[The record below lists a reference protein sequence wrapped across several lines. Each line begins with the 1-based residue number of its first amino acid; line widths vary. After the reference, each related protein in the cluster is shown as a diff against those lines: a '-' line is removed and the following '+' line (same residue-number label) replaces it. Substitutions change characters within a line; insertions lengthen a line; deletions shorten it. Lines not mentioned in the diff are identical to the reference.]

1 MFWHWQND
9 PEALPDDDHERCI
22 AAPGVRQLLYRGRRF
37 EMTTVV
43 CPSVPRPAS
52 VPVSG
57 SRALL
62 QMEHVGTDVAHGGAR
77 GLVAR
82 FWRSQPFDSRS
93 HGGMAQYGAGLDLLE
108 TVATELAA
116 A

>member
-1 MFWHWQND
+1 MVWHWQND
-9 PEALPDDDHERCI
+9 PEGIPDDDHTRCI
-22 AAPGVRQLLYRGRRF
+22 AAPGVRELRYRGRLF

-43 CPSVPRPAS
+43 CPRVPKAAS

-62 QMEHVGTDVAHGGAR
+62 QMEHVSDDVAR
-77 GLVAR
+77 SLVVR
-82 FWRSQPFDSRS
+82 YWRSQPFDSRS
-93 HGGMAQYGAGLDLLE
+93 HGGVAQYAAGLDLLAA
-108 TVATELAA
+108 VATELAA

>member
-9 PEALPDDDHERCI
+9 PAGLPDDDHTRCI
-22 AAPGVRQLLYRGRRF
+22 AAPGVRELLYRGHRL
-37 EMTTVV
+37 EMTTVA
-43 CPSVPRPAS
+43 CSCIPTAAREPDSR
-52 VPVSG
+52 

-62 QMEHVGTDVAHGGAR
+62 QMEHVSNDMAD

-82 FWRSQPFDSRS
+82 YWRSQPFDGKSP
-93 HGGMAQYGAGLDLLE
+93 GGVAQYAAGLDLLAA
-108 TVATELAA
+108 VATELAA